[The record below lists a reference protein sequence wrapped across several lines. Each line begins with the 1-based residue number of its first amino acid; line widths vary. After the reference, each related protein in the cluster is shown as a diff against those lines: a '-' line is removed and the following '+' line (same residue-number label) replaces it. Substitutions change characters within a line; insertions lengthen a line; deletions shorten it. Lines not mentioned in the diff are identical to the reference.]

1 MFRKMYNLVRIQ
13 FFQEIHEVRVWAGY
27 AFGFWM
33 GLSIGVR
40 YVSFSSGFPVGI
52 FDPFILLTNQT
63 FTVTLLMIG
72 FLILVADAPFIHAG
86 TYYILIRSGGAV
98 WRYSMIIYIFLQL
111 MLYEVLV
118 MAGSVFPCFFYGNLS
133 SCTVWSE
140 TIQILAGA
148 VPGIALEQYH
158 LPMISMR
165 VLQSF
170 LVLSAVMNSL
180 LLNMCYFGLL
190 GMVMFL
196 GNLNTRL
203 PVGSLLAVGIHLTGM
218 LVMSDFVPLFK
229 PSLVAHAMLQ
239 YHIPRY
245 GPLSIVESYLLFGV
259 SILCVFGVLYVLFRH
274 IDYNTAVSQKTW

>member
-72 FLILVADAPFIHAG
+72 FLIIVADAPFIHAG
-86 TYYILIRSGGAV
+86 TYYVLIRSGGAV
-98 WRYSMIIYIFLQL
+98 WRYAMLSYIALQL
-111 MLYEVLV
+111 LLYEALVIMGGVL
-118 MAGSVFPCFFYGNLS
+118 PCLFSGNPI

-140 TIQILAGA
+140 TLQILTGA
-148 VPGIALEQYH
+148 APGIAVEQYH
-158 LPMISMR
+158 LPVISVH

-170 LVLSAVMNSL
+170 SVFPAVVNSL
-180 LLNMCYFGLL
+180 LLNMCYLGLL
-190 GMVMFL
+190 GIIMFL
-196 GNLNTRL
+196 GNLNARL
-203 PVGSLLAVGIHLTGM
+203 PAGSLVIVGIHLTGM

-229 PSLVAHAMLQ
+229 PSLVAHAIFQ
-239 YHIPRY
+239 YHLPRY
-245 GPLSIVESYLLFGV
+245 GPLSISESYL
-259 SILCVFGVLYVLFRH
+259 VFGALFLCAFWVLHILSRH
-274 IDYNTAVSQKTW
+274 IDYNVAVSQKTW